1 MRLISALAAAR
12 EGRDWN
18 SEFQKLVSELR
29 RNNALHNPDDRSAM
43 QVYHQLTELGNDF
56 LYAAKVRVRRI
67 DCEYAVLTGVT

>member
-1 MRLISALAAAR
+1 MSASETNGRGAAAR

-43 QVYHQLTELGNDF
+43 QVYHDLTELGNDF
-56 LYAAKVRVRRI
+56 LYAAKVTYS
-67 DCEYAVLTGVT
+67 CAVCGL